1 MRRFPVK
8 SELRRTN
15 TTNFTEDDAC
25 AQLRSESS
33 QTPTYV
39 TSCTC
44 TKPKELAS
52 LLFEAAVRRLSPMH
66 EQGEGGSFF
75 HEHVRGQCLCTSR
88 VRVARS
94 SEKNRIQK
102 LDALFSPCQR
112 SESKGLSAVGRLKLA
127 SLYLEFLWARGAA
140 EGTSCLRPSPIGLR
154 PLHLDYSSTLSP
166 REQAYVIT
174 INYQPR
180 YRTLTSDG
188 WVGRRMSGV

>member
-1 MRRFPVK
+1 MGCDLYTWITPLPSPPGSK
-8 SELRRTN
+8 LMLSLSIISHA
-15 TTNFTEDDAC
+15 TEPSLQTGGWVDAC
-25 AQLRSESS
+25 R
-33 QTPTYV
+33 V
-39 TSCTC
+39 
-44 TKPKELAS
+44 
-52 LLFEAAVRRLSPMH
+52 FEAAVRRLSPMH

-166 REQAYVIT
+166 PSLEKERRALSHSPP
-174 INYQPR
+174 PR
-180 YRTLTSDG
+180 CP
-188 WVGRRMSGV
+188 